1 MAHQLTRGG
10 RDRAVSAAA
19 PLIAPIDEVTTHHL
33 IQGKLKPPQTAATCI
48 ERPALLSR
56 LDAAARKK
64 LALVTAPIGSGKT
77 TLLAQWHR
85 RAVREQCVAWLSL
98 DEHDNEPVR
107 FFSYLIAAVKAVC
120 PAFDA
125 YIPHQH
131 RLDASLDA
139 TMLVLLSSL
148 GRLNRPV
155 CIVLDD
161 LQMLS
166 APALIRAIDAL
177 LLQSAPGIRWILSGR
192 GLPSLHGCT
201 SGDTRF
207 PGLAGDAGHAAMSRL
222 RLDDQLMTLGAQDLN
237 FDPAAIVQLGE
248 RMCSRTLT
256 DDEALSIQR
265 STEGWVAGVKLALLA
280 AVESR
285 DGIGDF
291 NGSHIEVA
299 RYLGASVLQEQP
311 VEIREFLLA
320 SSVVERMTA
329 ELCNKLLGITHGQS
343 LLEQLERAQLFIQ
356 PLDSHGHWY
365 RYHTLFLDFLRSCL
379 RHDMARLSQ
388 LNELASRWYAEH
400 QLYEEAV
407 QHAFAAG
414 NEEWRL
420 ELLDR
425 STTMWLRAGEIV
437 SVIHWTSKLPR
448 HAMLGHAGI
457 CTVYIASLILSRRFS
472 EAAATLREVEGD
484 VALERSIGAAH
495 LRLLHAMLTVLAD
508 SSGQIGISSP
518 EALRERG
525 ADSFLIGTLL
535 TLQAYTMLRLN
546 HFDKAWRLAM
556 RARDTFD
563 SISIYS
569 LGYAEVVAS
578 LAERAQGDMKAAADR
593 CERMFAL
600 VRGGHR
606 SPAWVNAANAL
617 AYVRYEE
624 NRLDEAE
631 ALCTEVLPLLC
642 VQSTVENVSTA
653 YVTFSR
659 IKAINGRYGEAF
671 QLLDYLHSILESGS
685 HVRFLA
691 QVCAEKIRLFLSQD
705 NLQRARAVALE
716 FGLQRRARSGEWRRS
731 RAYDEA
737 WERFGSGYAALLV
750 KQRQYDEARAIL
762 QVLRDSAREV
772 AYVYREA
779 PLEAALASCY
789 WHSGDIEGAFDCLNR
804 GFALTQGHGFTR
816 GLFDEVPAM
825 TRIMAAALE
834 QGRLR
839 GALPAHYFCK
849 FQNVFSQNVPVAT
862 PSPRKPALPLEPL
875 TEREVDMLRLLAQG
889 LSNHEISARSQI
901 ALSTAKWHLKNVF
914 AKLDVSTRTGA
925 IARAREMRLIE

>member
-1 MAHQLTRGG
+1 MAHQLTRRG
-10 RDRAVSAAA
+10 RDRAEGTA
-19 PLIAPIDEVTTHHL
+19 PRLIEPIDDVTSHHL

-48 ERPALLSR
+48 ERAALLSR
-56 LDAAARKK
+56 LDAAAKKK

-85 RAVREQCVAWLSL
+85 RACGEQCVAWLSL

-107 FFSYLIAAVKAVC
+107 FFSYLIAALKAVC
-120 PAFDA
+120 PTFDA
-125 YIPHQH
+125 YIPHQR
-131 RLDASLDA
+131 RLDESLDA
-139 TMLVLLSSL
+139 TITVVLASL
-148 GRLNRPV
+148 GRLNQPAV
-155 CIVLDD
+155 IVLDD

-166 APALIRAIDAL
+166 TPALVRAVDTL
-177 LLQSAPGIRWILSGR
+177 LLQSPPGIRWILSGR
-192 GLPSLHGCT
+192 GLPSLH
-201 SGDTRF
+201 
-207 PGLAGDAGHAAMSRL
+207 MSQL
-222 RLDDQLMTLGAQDLN
+222 RLNDELMTLGAADLN
-237 FDPAAIVQLGE
+237 FDTAAIVQLGE
-248 RMCSRTLT
+248 KLCSRTLT
-256 DDEALSIQR
+256 DDEASSIQR

-291 NGSHIEVA
+291 DGSHYEVA
-299 RYLGASVLQEQP
+299 RYLGTSVLQEQP

-320 SSVVERMTA
+320 SSVVDRMTA
-329 ELCNKLLGITHGQS
+329 ELCNQLLGITHGQS

-379 RHDMARLSQ
+379 RHDMARLSL

-400 QLYEEAV
+400 QLYEEALH
-407 QHAFAAG
+407 HAFAAS

-420 ELLDR
+420 ELLER
-425 STTMWLRAGEIV
+425 CATSWLRAGEIV
-437 SVIHWTSKLPR
+437 CVIHWTSKLPR
-448 HAMLGHAGI
+448 HVMLGHAGI

-472 EAAATLREVEGD
+472 EAAATLREVEGN
-484 VALERSIGAAH
+484 VALERSIGNAH

-563 SISIYS
+563 SISVYS

-617 AYVRYEE
+617 AYMRYEE

-631 ALCTEVLPLLC
+631 ALCAEVLPLLC

-659 IKAINGRYGEAF
+659 IKAINARHSEAF

-731 RAYDEA
+731 RSYDEA
-737 WERFGSGYAALLV
+737 WERFGSGYAALLI

-772 AYVYREA
+772 GYVYREA

-789 WHSGDIEGAFDCLNR
+789 WHCGDADGAFDCLNR

-816 GLFDEVPAM
+816 GVFDEAPAM
-825 TRIMAAALE
+825 IQVIAAAIE
-834 QGRLR
+834 HGRLR
-839 GALPAHYFCK
+839 CALPTHYFGK
-849 FQNVFSQNVPVAT
+849 FQNVFSQTAPLAT
-862 PSPRKPALPLEPL
+862 PSSRKPTLPLEPL
-875 TEREVDMLRLLAQG
+875 TEREIDMLRLLAQG
-889 LSNHEISARSQI
+889 FSNHEISARSQI